1 MDSEGTLMPQAG
13 FRDLADVPVSFADI
27 DLVNDAPRFNCS
39 PATLAMLIDSAHGR
53 EGIEFSA
60 SMLSKTPRQ
69 LLLEASDYYPSTGSM
84 ISAHM
89 GTMKHQQINVQRDRL
104 IVEQRFTSKRNPR
117 LSGQIDH
124 TAIVALDDDGTLW
137 LDLYDLKNI
146 KWYSVTLCAKN
157 IWKNH
162 ADYAWQL
169 NLCATMMEESTWET
183 ASWLVPLAPFGLGA
197 RRIRVRNLYLE
208 CIPADSSYKH
218 EEEANKLGY
227 PEWQKL
233 IIPIDRKSAD
243 ETYAVYEKAL
253 ELRDATLAAGYAP
266 ICADRWTNR
275 TIDNLRCRA
284 YCAVKHECIAFSH
297 AHGESHPIAPL
308 DVALSASIAAHQN
321 KDCTRCEAT
330 DGPGTGNPLPC
341 SIHSHQMEVTN
352 V

>member
-1 MDSEGTLMPQAG
+1 MPQAG
-13 FRDLADVPVSFADI
+13 FRDLAATPVRLDDI
-27 DLVNDAPRFNCS
+27 DAIRDSHRFNSS

-69 LLLEASDYYPSTGSM
+69 LLLEAADYYPTTGSM

-124 TAIVALDDDGTLW
+124 AAVVALDDDGTLW
-137 LDLYDLKNI
+137 VDLYDLKNI
-146 KWYSVTLCAKN
+146 KWYSVTLCAKDV
-157 IWKNH
+157 WKNQP
-162 ADYAWQL
+162 AYAWQL
-169 NLCATMMEESTWET
+169 NLCATMMEETSLDAVALEL
-183 ASWLVPLAPFGLGA
+183 SDGSFA

-218 EEEANKLGY
+218 ADEAHKLGY

-233 IIPIDRKSAD
+233 IIPIERKSAD
-243 ETYAVYEKAL
+243 ETYTVYEKAL

-275 TIDNLRCRA
+275 TVDNLRCRA

-308 DVALSASIAAHQN
+308 DVALSASIAAHQ
-321 KDCTRCEAT
+321 
-330 DGPGTGNPLPC
+330 
-341 SIHSHQMEVTN
+341 MEVTN
-352 V
+352 A